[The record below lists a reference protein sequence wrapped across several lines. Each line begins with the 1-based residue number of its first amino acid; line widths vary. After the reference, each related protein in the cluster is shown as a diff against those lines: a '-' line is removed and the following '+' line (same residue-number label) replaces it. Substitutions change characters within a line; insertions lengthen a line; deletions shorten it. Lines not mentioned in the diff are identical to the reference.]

1 MIFFAV
7 FVNSMDSS
15 GYMDEALR
23 QKLLDKKLIGQK
35 LREFR
40 ERHGF
45 KNQKAFQNKA
55 GLTGLFRN
63 EDGSQF
69 PSWETL
75 VKVASTCGRNVS
87 DFIYD
92 LEPHATAQY
101 KPPRNKHELELHNRL
116 QEILED
122 GDPDAA
128 KWIAGNIT
136 VFHRD
141 QVTRPRRRDR

>member
-1 MIFFAV
+1 
-7 FVNSMDSS
+7 MDDS
-15 GYMDEALR
+15 LKK
-23 QKLLDKKLIGQK
+23 QLLDKVWIGQK
-35 LREFR
+35 LKEFR

-45 KNQKAFQNKA
+45 KNQKAFQQIA

-69 PSWETL
+69 PSWETI
-75 VKVASTCGRNVS
+75 VKVVSACGRNVS
-87 DFIYD
+87 DFVFD
-92 LEPHATAQY
+92 LEPHTSTHGHA
-101 KPPRNKHELELHNRL
+101 PRNKHEVELHNKL

-122 GDPDAA
+122 GDIEAA

-141 QVTRPRRRDR
+141 